1 MPGCFCAALGSSPNH
16 TNQRPAK
23 VTHSTPFNLDSC
35 TGYSSVWDEAQ
46 RHIFNTFFNWDSP
59 ICSVSGRGRYDG
71 TDMEICHQRRS
82 TFSPDKRL
90 LKKKKRSS
98 AQCAVLRK
106 VEWLNEGAYSRECV
120 QHEVDVRNF
129 TSESGGRGCIYDF
142 NSLISRL
149 CHYYAIA
156 SEKFIC
162 FLWSAVDGRMMKHKP
177 CFWRNAPQSGPCTRL
192 PALDYNWA
200 PARCCAQ
207 PHLGQTEKPRVDGV
221 SSVE

>member
-1 MPGCFCAALGSSPNH
+1 MRHSGTFS
-16 TNQRPAK
+16 
-23 VTHSTPFNLDSC
+23 THSS
-35 TGYSSVWDEAQ
+35 TGTVQYVQWVGEGDMMEQIWRSAISEGPLLAQ
-46 RHIFNTFFNWDSP
+46 I
-59 ICSVSGRGRYDG
+59 RG
-71 TDMEICHQRRS
+71 S
-82 TFSPDKRL
+82 W
-90 LKKKKRSS
+90 KKKKRSS